1 MKATT
6 TANLFICSAMALSGC
21 AGEDSGEPQKSR
33 NAPLVCAS
41 NPTTQSP
48 SLLFGELPEVDGSF
62 DYDQALADY
71 ISAGWAPHS
80 QDGLALW
87 VDEVI
92 GTSLS
97 EVDWTPYEG
106 ATATCSQDH
115 TGSTDYLFK
124 PLAPGYQYVLKATV
138 VTRIPPENEITLL
151 AYGSMQ
157 NTTENSE
164 PIFLLKEFPGEIS
177 IDGHYIT
184 YQFLVDSRYMT
195 SINLKLTSGDEPILW
210 NEFELGIAD

>member
-6 TANLFICSAMALSGC
+6 IANLFICSAMALSGC
-21 AGEDSGEPQKSR
+21 AGEDSREPQKSR

-41 NPTTQSP
+41 NPTTQRP

-71 ISAGWAPHS
+71 ISSGWVPHS
-80 QDGLALW
+80 LDGLGLW
-87 VDEVI
+87 VDEII

-97 EVDWTPYEG
+97 EVDWTPYEE
-106 ATATCSQDH
+106 ATAICSQDH

-138 VTRIPPENEITLL
+138 ITRVPPENEITLI

-157 NTTENSE
+157 ATTPDSE
-164 PIFLLKEFPGEIS
+164 LVFLRREFQGEIS
-177 IDGHYIT
+177 VDGHDVT
-184 YQFLVDSRYMT
+184 VKFNVDSRHMT
-195 SINLKLTSGDEPILW
+195 SINLKLVSGDGPIRW
-210 NEFELGIAD
+210 NEFELSIAD